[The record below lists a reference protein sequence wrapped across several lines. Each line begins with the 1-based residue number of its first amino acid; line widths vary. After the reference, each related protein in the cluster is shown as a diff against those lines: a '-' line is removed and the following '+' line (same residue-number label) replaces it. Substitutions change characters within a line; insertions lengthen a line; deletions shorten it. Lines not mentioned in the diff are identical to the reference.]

1 MDPLRRLSTPTAP
14 GYPPRELSDP
24 SWPVS
29 IPIQGGLGAPRAARR
44 LVHSRLDGEL
54 DSARLLDVA
63 LIVSELVTNSV
74 LHADVGP
81 HQSLTVDLELFGDRL
96 RITVTDPGS
105 PLEPQLLAPTPGTPG
120 GLGLRLVDQL
130 STAWG
135 VGHDPIG
142 TTQVWCDLLLD
153 PLAPSWSGG
162 RPLVTAAPDDADWA

>member
-1 MDPLRRLSTPTAP
+1 MDPQRQLSIPTAP
-14 GYPPRELSDP
+14 GGSPLELGDP

-29 IPIQGGLGAPRAARR
+29 IPIQGGRGAPGAARS
-44 LVHSRLDGEL
+44 LVLSRLDGEL
-54 DSARLLDVA
+54 AGARLLDVA

-105 PLEPQLLAPTPGTPG
+105 PLEPQLLAPSPGTPG

-135 VGHDPIG
+135 VGHDPVG
-142 TTQVWCDLLLD
+142 TTQVWCDILLG
-153 PLAPSWSGG
+153 PLCPS
-162 RPLVTAAPDDADWA
+162 

>member
-1 MDPLRRLSTPTAP
+1 MNPQRPLTNSSTP
-14 GYPPRELSDP
+14 GYPLLELGDP
-24 SWPVS
+24 AWPVS
-29 IPIQGGLGAPRAARR
+29 IPIQGGRGAPRAARR
-44 LVHSRLDGEL
+44 LVLSRLDGEL
-54 DSARLLDVA
+54 ADTRLLDVA

-74 LHADVGP
+74 LHADVGLD
-81 HQSLTVDLELFGDRL
+81 QSLTVDLEMFGDRL

-105 PLEPQLLAPTPGTPG
+105 PLEPQLVAPGPGTPG

-153 PLAPSWSGG
+153 PLSPS
-162 RPLVTAAPDDADWA
+162 